1 MAAMCP
7 YCGSNAPV
15 VHQGLAARCTACGRP
30 RNPLASHSVTLAGQ
44 PAQVGGTLARIVG
57 WIAFAI
63 GVPFAM
69 LVGGILHAIFPDGI
83 VGEVVGGAIALATL
97 LVTLIFVRGGK
108 KLQTAGKKTEE
119 GVKDEAVFALAGRYE
134 GILTA
139 ERAAAELDVTP
150 LEADDILTALAK
162 RDPDRVKVEVN
173 DAGVVQFQFP
183 RHLWAAVA
191 KNSGGMS
198 SHARVAASAH
208 ADAVPGSRVAE
219 SGAAIAWDEHLAE
232 AEARA
237 AAKKAGR

>member
-1 MAAMCP
+1 M
-7 YCGSNAPV
+7 
-15 VHQGLAARCTACGRP
+15 
-30 RNPLASHSVTLAGQ
+30 
-44 PAQVGGTLARIVG
+44 
-57 WIAFAI
+57 
-63 GVPFAM
+63 
-69 LVGGILHAIFPDGI
+69 
-83 VGEVVGGAIALATL
+83 TL
-97 LVTLIFVRGGK
+97 LFVRGGK

-119 GVKDEAVFALAGRYE
+119 GVKDEAIFALAGRYE

-191 KNSGGMS
+191 KNSGG
-198 SHARVAASAH
+198 ARVAH

-237 AAKKAGR
+237 AAKKAGL